1 MLSSNSQPKGKSMT
15 EQAPSPAAAAPL
27 SQAEDNQWA
36 SFAHLGGILW
46 ILPPLIIWLV
56 FKDRGAHTN
65 SEGKESLNFQITITI
80 AHIAIQIINAVL
92 TAVTLGF
99 WLLISWLFPLALW
112 VLTIIFCVQGFN
124 KAKDGVAY
132 RYPMNIRLI
141 K

>member
-1 MLSSNSQPKGKSMT
+1 MT

-65 SEGKESLNFQITITI
+65 TEGKESLNFQITVGIG
-80 AHIAIQIINAVL
+80 HIAIFIINAIL
-92 TAVTLGF
+92 TVVTFGIWGF
-99 WLLISWLFPLALW
+99 FGGLLTFALW
-112 VLTIIFCVQGFN
+112 VVTIIFCVQGFI
-124 KAKDGVAY
+124 KAKDGASY
-132 RYPMNIRLI
+132 RYPVNIRFI

>member
-1 MLSSNSQPKGKSMT
+1 MT
-15 EQAPSPAAAAPL
+15 EQAPTPAAAAPL

-65 SEGKESLNFQITITI
+65 TEGKESLNFQITITI
-80 AHIAIQIINAVL
+80 GHIAIFIINAIL
-92 TAVTLGF
+92 TTVTLGI
-99 WLLISWLFPLALW
+99 WGLIGWILPLALW
-112 VLTIIFCVQGFN
+112 VLTIIFCIQGFS

-132 RYPMNIRLI
+132 RYPINIRFI

>member
-1 MLSSNSQPKGKSMT
+1 MT
-15 EQAPSPAAAAPL
+15 EQVPSPAAAAPL

-65 SEGKESLNFQITITI
+65 AEGKESLNFQITVTI
-80 AHIAIQIINAVL
+80 AHIAIMILNSIL
-92 TAVTLGF
+92 TFATLGLWGLF
-99 WLLISWLFPLALW
+99 GGLLTFALW
-112 VLTIIFCVQGFN
+112 VVTIIFCVQGFL
-124 KAKDGVAY
+124 KAKDGAAY
-132 RYPMNIRLI
+132 RYPFNIRLI